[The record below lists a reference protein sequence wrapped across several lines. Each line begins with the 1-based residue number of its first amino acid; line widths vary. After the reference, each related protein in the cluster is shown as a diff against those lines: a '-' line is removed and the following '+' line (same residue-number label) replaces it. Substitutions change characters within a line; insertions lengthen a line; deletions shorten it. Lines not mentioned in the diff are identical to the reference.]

1 MGTSAARF
9 RYRWRIDVGRLAG
22 RQLALA
28 GCDTIRCRQSTSPG
42 WAAMSRHLA
51 APTVSLVPRHTSLIE
66 RVRRDLNKRPIARE
80 VVWGVIGFL
89 RIPQQSGGKREVRV
103 DPKLPDMDVVRVGP
117 EAMYLMAPRWQA
129 QTANLVVGAPP
140 PVVLSC
146 QPATSAANAGYA
158 AVAIAAASLTGWVLE
173 SATKVTAAE
182 IRYLGNEASLA
193 AQLAPTR

>member
-1 MGTSAARF
+1 M
-9 RYRWRIDVGRLAG
+9 
-22 RQLALA
+22 
-28 GCDTIRCRQSTSPG
+28 
-42 WAAMSRHLA
+42 
-51 APTVSLVPRHTSLIE
+51 SLVPRHTSLIE